1 LASKVSTPE
10 QREAARKI
18 RETLASYQ
26 QSEDLINLGAYA
38 AGSNA
43 RLDTAIRLRPNLMQF
58 LRQPPDV
65 SAPIDET
72 LKELYT
78 LASHT

>member
-1 LASKVSTPE
+1 
-10 QREAARKI
+10 
-18 RETLASYQ
+18 
-26 QSEDLINLGAYA
+26 
-38 AGSNA
+38 
-43 RLDTAIRLRPNLMQF
+43 LRPNLMQF

>member
-1 LASKVSTPE
+1 VATPE

-18 RETLASYQ
+18 REALANYQ

-38 AGSNA
+38 SGSNA
-43 RLDTAIRLRPNLMQF
+43 RLDLAIRLRPNLMQF

-65 SAPIDET
+65 AAPMADT
-72 LKELYT
+72 LKQLYA
-78 LASHT
+78 LASNT